1 MEFSIHSLY
10 EYSFTM
16 LIIIFLYSA
25 IIWFLFSDD
34 NQKIGNNFFKLLLRI
49 EKISGPVVLIIGV
62 LIMIQDPLWMKKKI
76 VLFNIILSLIGII
89 LINRTTVQTTR
100 FIKSEKIIKKNINI
114 LRASAMLILLT
125 IFTLGMRI
133 QDKPECVEI
142 NGIECSTNKK

>member
-76 VLFNIILSLIGII
+76 VLFNIILSLIAII

-100 FIKSEKIIKKNINI
+100 FINSEKIMKKNINI
-114 LRASAMLILLT
+114 LRASSMLILLT

>member
-1 MEFSIHSLY
+1 
-10 EYSFTM
+10 M

-76 VLFNIILSLIGII
+76 VLFNIILSLIAII

-100 FIKSEKIIKKNINI
+100 FINSEKIMKKNINI
-114 LRASAMLILLT
+114 LRASSMLILLT

>member
-49 EKISGPVVLIIGV
+49 EKISGPAVLIIGV
-62 LIMIQDPLWMKKKI
+62 LIMIQDPLWMKKKM
-76 VLFNIILSLIGII
+76 VLFNMILSLIGII

-100 FIKSEKIIKKNINI
+100 FINSEKIIKKNINI
-114 LRASAMLILLT
+114 LRASSMLILLT

-133 QDKPECVEI
+133 QDSPECIEV
-142 NGIECSTNKK
+142 NGIECNTNKK

>member
-62 LIMIQDPLWMKKKI
+62 LMMIQDPLWMKKKI

-114 LRASAMLILLT
+114 LRASSMLILLT

>member
-62 LIMIQDPLWMKKKI
+62 LMMIQDPLWMKKKI

-114 LRASAMLILLT
+114 LRASSMLILLT

-133 QDKPECVEI
+133 QDNPECVEV

>member
-1 MEFSIHSLY
+1 MEFSIQSLY

-49 EKISGPVVLIIGV
+49 EKTSGPVVLIIGV

-89 LINRTTVQTTR
+89 LINRTTDQTAR

-114 LRASAMLILLT
+114 LRATSMLILLT

>member
-114 LRASAMLILLT
+114 LRASSMLILLT

>member
-1 MEFSIHSLY
+1 MEFSIQSLY

-62 LIMIQDPLWMKKKI
+62 LIMIQDPLWMKKKF

-89 LINRTTVQTTR
+89 LINRTTDQTAR

-114 LRASAMLILLT
+114 LRATSMLILLT

>member
-34 NQKIGNNFFKLLLRI
+34 PQKIQNNFFKLLLRI
-49 EKISGPVVLIIGV
+49 EKILGPVVLLIGI
-62 LIMIQDPLWMKKKI
+62 LIMTKDPLWLDKNI
-76 VLFNIILSLIGII
+76 ILFNIILSSAGVFLIHI
-89 LINRTTVQTTR
+89 TTAQTIR
-100 FIKSEKIIKKNINI
+100 FVNSEKISKKNVNI
-114 LRASAMLILLT
+114 LRAASMLTLLT

-133 QDKPECVEI
+133 QDKPECVEV
-142 NGIECSTNKK
+142 NGIECNSNKK

>member
-62 LIMIQDPLWMKKKI
+62 LIMIRDPLWMKKKI

-114 LRASAMLILLT
+114 LRASSMLILLT

>member
-114 LRASAMLILLT
+114 LRASSMLILLT

-142 NGIECSTNKK
+142 NGIECNTNKK

>member
-16 LIIIFLYSA
+16 LIIIFLYSS

-62 LIMIQDPLWMKKKI
+62 LMMIQDPLWMKKKI

-114 LRASAMLILLT
+114 LRASSMLILLT

>member
-100 FIKSEKIIKKNINI
+100 FINSEKIIKKNINI

-133 QDKPECVEI
+133 QDTPECVEI

>member
-114 LRASAMLILLT
+114 LRASSMLILLT

-133 QDKPECVEI
+133 QDSPECIEV
-142 NGIECSTNKK
+142 NGIECNTNKK

>member
-10 EYSFTM
+10 EYSFTI
-16 LIIIFLYSA
+16 LIIIFLYSS
-25 IIWFLFSDD
+25 IIWYLFSDD
-34 NQKIGNNFFKLLLRI
+34 NQKIGNNFFRLLLRI

-62 LIMIQDPLWMKKKI
+62 LIMIQDPLWMEKKI

-114 LRASAMLILLT
+114 LRASSMLILLT

-133 QDKPECVEI
+133 QDTPECVEI

>member
-10 EYSFTM
+10 EYSFTI
-16 LIIIFLYSA
+16 LIIIFLYSS
-25 IIWFLFSDD
+25 IIWYLFSDD

-62 LIMIQDPLWMKKKI
+62 LMMIQDPLWMKKKI

-114 LRASAMLILLT
+114 LRASSMLILLT

>member
-114 LRASAMLILLT
+114 LRASSMLILLT

-133 QDKPECVEI
+133 QDTPECVEI

>member
-62 LIMIQDPLWMKKKI
+62 LIMIQDPLWMEKKI

-114 LRASAMLILLT
+114 LRASSMLILLT

-133 QDKPECVEI
+133 QDTPECVEI

>member
-62 LIMIQDPLWMKKKI
+62 LIMIQDPLWLKKKI

-100 FIKSEKIIKKNINI
+100 FINSEKIIKKNINI
-114 LRASAMLILLT
+114 LRASSMLILLT

>member
-1 MEFSIHSLY
+1 MEFSIQSLY

-49 EKISGPVVLIIGV
+49 EKTSGPVVLIIGV

-114 LRASAMLILLT
+114 LRASSMLILLT